1 LLNLTTFLRYDDT
14 TKNVMNIEL
23 PLSRGYQIEIDFN
36 ISAKEFVE
44 GISFNRENMNV
55 TVES

>member
-1 LLNLTTFLRYDDT
+1 
-14 TKNVMNIEL
+14 MNIEL